1 MNDIQ
6 NVSTFVLRNLYDYNI
21 LTQERS
27 KTINNNYTPIYLVQQ
42 DDALLIKKKI
52 STRKLHIYI
61 QPKSNTLKTFY
72 IWT

>member
-6 NVSTFVLRNLYDYNI
+6 NVSIFVLRNLYDYNI

-42 DDALLIKKKI
+42 DDTLLIKEKK

-61 QPKSNTLKTFY
+61 QPK
-72 IWT
+72 